1 MTMNE
6 EEIKAGIQE
15 EAMAAEAEET
25 ATASETTAAEES
37 EAEGKAAGKK
47 TAGKAEEYKR
57 VPDFLEPYLQR
68 YSGEKVFHVTSDRQV
83 FLDKNHHLARL
94 HQESLGKGKLKTYN
108 I

>member
-25 ATASETTAAEES
+25 ATASEAAAAEES
-37 EAEGKAAGKK
+37 EA
-47 TAGKAEEYKR
+47 AGKAEEYKR

>member
-6 EEIKAGIQE
+6 EENKAGIQE
-15 EAMAAEAEET
+15 EAMTAEAEET
-25 ATASETTAAEES
+25 ATANGVPAAEETAAEE
-37 EAEGKAAGKK
+37 KNAAK
-47 TAGKAEEYKR
+47 TAKDYKR
-57 VPDFLEPYLQR
+57 VPDFLEPYLRR